1 MQGILNYYKQC
12 FQHDSAEINLW
23 ASHKLA
29 EQDQLL
35 LQHEDEF
42 SSGFLPRLPVP
53 FTPASTLLAR
63 SALYLREK
71 VLLHCCLFFC
81 GSIEL
86 NGEKRKVVTPLL
98 YRECQL
104 QADGDNIYLESN
116 KSFSGGGP
124 FTINEALL
132 EKLVVEGHSL
142 SQELRDNPTDVSG
155 WIAWLRAGQAEVDTS
170 HLLHFPK
177 LIDETEF
184 TLLSRKR
191 GQFLVS
197 RSQIILAE
205 RSLASRGI
213 LHELDKLITAP
224 SLSAPLHALFGQ
236 APTQDSVS
244 HNVDTQEDYLPG
256 LLSRAQIQVL
266 KVAAN
271 HTLGQISG
279 PPGTGKSYT
288 IATVAAEQ
296 VLRGKSVL
304 IVAHTDVAVDV
315 IADKLQQQ
323 FQLGSSLIRAGSPQF
338 IKILKNQIDE
348 ILHGQHPAVDQEV
361 TDIVLRLAKQ
371 QLANVTREQANMETD
386 FIRHCQHAIR
396 RGQKLATLEQKQSR
410 WRLRFYQWFN
420 RSGIKQFAQQW
431 TVLDKL
437 TALIEQKENLS
448 LKYLQLATS
457 YRLNQLLKHKR
468 STLVSFA
475 GALRARQS
483 AKQLDGFYKTD
494 FDALKQTF
502 PIWLSS
508 LASLHKVLPM
518 EQQMFDLVI
527 IDEATQANIA
537 ACLPALQ
544 RAKAALVV
552 GDSKQLRHFSFLSRA
567 KQTQIQTQLGLAA
580 DCRGLMSY
588 RDASMLDLVSQSLA
602 SQSQVVFLNE
612 HFRSK
617 PELIQFSN
625 QQFYQGM
632 LKIMQHRPCTS
643 SGHLHRVHVAG
654 SRDSKGINAIE
665 AEALIEKLAQLIDE
679 QENAL
684 VPASIGV
691 LSCFRNQ
698 TEYLSQ
704 QILARFSS
712 QQLERHQLR
721 IATPFGFQGEER
733 DIMLLS
739 FSITAKDSR
748 AAVYLNREDMFNVA
762 ITRAKQ
768 MQWLFL
774 SVQAHELPNNNLL
787 ATYLA
792 SAGQFQAAHN
802 YVDSL
807 DSFGQSVAQAI
818 EAKGIT
824 VWRAYHMAGL
834 ELDILCRYGNQYL
847 AIDLIGYPGPW
858 ADFFDIE
865 LYKLLQRAGIKL
877 IPVSYGLWCQQQ
889 ELCIQYICQQLDIS
903 QLGYTNKP

>member
-1 MQGILNYYKQC
+1 
-12 FQHDSAEINLW
+12 
-23 ASHKLA
+23 
-29 EQDQLL
+29 
-35 LQHEDEF
+35 
-42 SSGFLPRLPVP
+42 
-53 FTPASTLLAR
+53 
-63 SALYLREK
+63 
-71 VLLHCCLFFC
+71 
-81 GSIEL
+81 
-86 NGEKRKVVTPLL
+86 
-98 YRECQL
+98 
-104 QADGDNIYLESN
+104 
-116 KSFSGGGP
+116 
-124 FTINEALL
+124 
-132 EKLVVEGHSL
+132 
-142 SQELRDNPTDVSG
+142 
-155 WIAWLRAGQAEVDTS
+155 
-170 HLLHFPK
+170 
-177 LIDETEF
+177 
-184 TLLSRKR
+184 
-191 GQFLVS
+191 
-197 RSQIILAE
+197 
-205 RSLASRGI
+205 
-213 LHELDKLITAP
+213 
-224 SLSAPLHALFGQ
+224 
-236 APTQDSVS
+236 
-244 HNVDTQEDYLPG
+244 
-256 LLSRAQIQVL
+256 
-266 KVAAN
+266 
-271 HTLGQISG
+271 
-279 PPGTGKSYT
+279 
-288 IATVAAEQ
+288 
-296 VLRGKSVL
+296 
-304 IVAHTDVAVDV
+304 
-315 IADKLQQQ
+315 
-323 FQLGSSLIRAGSPQF
+323 
-338 IKILKNQIDE
+338 
-348 ILHGQHPAVDQEV
+348 
-361 TDIVLRLAKQ
+361 
-371 QLANVTREQANMETD
+371 
-386 FIRHCQHAIR
+386 
-396 RGQKLATLEQKQSR
+396 
-410 WRLRFYQWFN
+410 
-420 RSGIKQFAQQW
+420 
-431 TVLDKL
+431 
-437 TALIEQKENLS
+437 
-448 LKYLQLATS
+448 
-457 YRLNQLLKHKR
+457 RLNQLLKHKR

-475 GALRARQS
+475 SALRARQS

-567 KQTQIQTQLGLAA
+567 KQTQIQTQLGLAP

-588 RDASMLDLVSQSLA
+588 RDASMLDLASLSLA

-625 QQFYQGM
+625 LQFYQGM

-643 SGHLHRVHVAG
+643 SGHLHRVQVTG

-665 AEALIEKLAQLIDE
+665 AEALIQKLAQLIDE
-679 QENAL
+679 QENVL
-684 VPASIGV
+684 VPSSIGV

-704 QILARFSS
+704 QILARFSA

-739 FSITAKDSR
+739 FSITANDSR

-802 YVDSL
+802 YVDAL

-824 VWRAYHMAGL
+824 VWRAYHLAGL

-858 ADFFDIE
+858 ADFFEIE

-877 IPVSYGLWCQQQ
+877 IPVSYGLWCQQR
-889 ELCIQYICQQLDIS
+889 ELCIQHICQQLGITQTS
-903 QLGYTNKP
+903 

>member
-23 ASHKLA
+23 SSHKLA
-29 EQDQLL
+29 EQEKLL
-35 LQHEDEF
+35 LQGEDEL

-53 FTPASTLLAR
+53 FAPASALMAR

-71 VLLHCCLFFC
+71 VLLHSCLFFC
-81 GSIEL
+81 GTVEL

-116 KSFSGGGP
+116 NSFSGGGP

-155 WIAWLRAGQAEVDTS
+155 WIAWLRAGQADVDTS

-184 TLLSRKR
+184 TGLCRKR
-191 GQFLVS
+191 GRFMVS

-205 RSLASRGI
+205 RSQASRGI
-213 LHELDKLITAP
+213 LHELDNLITAP
-224 SLSAPLHALFGQ
+224 SHSAPLQALFGQ
-236 APTQDSVS
+236 APTRDSVS
-244 HNVDTQEDYLPG
+244 HNVDTQENYLPG
-256 LLSRAQIQVL
+256 LLSRAQIQAL

-338 IKILKNQIDE
+338 IKVLKNQIDE
-348 ILHGQHPAVDQEV
+348 MLHGQHPATAE
-361 TDIVLRLAKQ
+361 TLSDILLLNAKQ
-371 QLANVTREQANMETD
+371 QLNTVTREQTKMEAG
-386 FIRHCQHAIR
+386 FVHHCRHAIR
-396 RGQKLATLEQKQSR
+396 RGQKLATLQQGQSR
-410 WRLRFYQWFN
+410 WRLGFYNWAY
-420 RSGIKQFAQQW
+420 RAGIKQFAQQW
-431 TVLDKL
+431 DVLDKL
-437 TALIEQKENLS
+437 TALIAQKEDLS
-448 LKYLQLATS
+448 LKYLQLATH

-475 GALRARQS
+475 SALRARQS

-625 QQFYQGM
+625 QRFYQGM

-643 SGHLHRVHVAG
+643 SGHLHRVQVTG
-654 SRDSKGINAIE
+654 NRDSKGINAIE

-704 QILARFSS
+704 QILARFSA

-739 FSITAKDSR
+739 FSITANDSR

-774 SVQAHELPNNNLL
+774 SIQAHELPNNNLL
-787 ATYLA
+787 ATYLT

-807 DSFGQSVAQAI
+807 DSFGQSVALAI

-889 ELCIQYICQQLDIS
+889 ELCIQYICQQLGIPQQS
-903 QLGYTNKP
+903 ESSK

>member
-23 ASHKLA
+23 SSHKLA
-29 EQDQLL
+29 EQEKLL
-35 LQHEDEF
+35 LQGEDEL

-53 FTPASTLLAR
+53 FAPASALMAR

-71 VLLHCCLFFC
+71 VLLHSCLFFC
-81 GSIEL
+81 GTVEL

-116 KSFSGGGP
+116 NSFSGGGP

-155 WIAWLRAGQAEVDTS
+155 WIAWLRAGQADVDTS

-184 TLLSRKR
+184 TGLCRKR
-191 GQFLVS
+191 GRFMVS

-205 RSLASRGI
+205 RSQASRGI
-213 LHELDKLITAP
+213 LHELDNLITAP
-224 SLSAPLHALFGQ
+224 SHSAPLQALFGQ
-236 APTQDSVS
+236 APTRDSVS
-244 HNVDTQEDYLPG
+244 HNVDTQENYLPG
-256 LLSRAQIQVL
+256 LLSRAQIQAL

-271 HTLGQISG
+271 QTLGQISG

-338 IKILKNQIDE
+338 IKVLKNQIDE
-348 ILHGQHPAVDQEV
+348 MLHGQHPA
-361 TDIVLRLAKQ
+361 TDETISDILLLNAKQ
-371 QLANVTREQANMETD
+371 QLNTVARQQAKMEAS
-386 FIRHCQHAIR
+386 FIHHCRHAIR
-396 RGQKLATLEQKQSR
+396 RGQKLATLQQGQSR
-410 WRLRFYQWFN
+410 WRLGFYNWAYHA
-420 RSGIKQFAQQW
+420 GIKQFAQQW
-431 TVLDKL
+431 NVLDKL
-437 TALIEQKENLS
+437 TTLIAQKESLS
-448 LKYLQLATS
+448 LKYLQLATH

-475 GALRARQS
+475 SALRARQS
-483 AKQLDGFYKTD
+483 AKQVEGFYKTD

-537 ACLPALQ
+537 ECLPALQ

-552 GDSKQLRHFSFLSRA
+552 GDNKQLRHFSFLSRA
-567 KQTQIQTQLGLAA
+567 KQTQIHTQLGLAQ

-588 RDASMLDLVSQSLA
+588 RDASMLDLVSQSLT

-643 SGHLHRVHVAG
+643 SGHLHRVHITG
-654 SRDSKGINAIE
+654 SRDNKGINVIE

-679 QENAL
+679 QENVL
-684 VPASIGV
+684 VPSSIGV

-704 QILARFSS
+704 QILARFST
-712 QQLERHQLR
+712 QQIERHQLR

-739 FSITAKDSR
+739 FSITANDSR
-748 AAVYLNREDMFNVA
+748 AAVYLNRADMFNVA

-768 MQWLFL
+768 AQWLFL
-774 SVQAHELPNNNLL
+774 SVQEHELPNNNLL

-807 DSFGQSVAQAI
+807 DSFGQSVALAI
-818 EAKGIT
+818 EEKGIT

-834 ELDILCRYGNQYL
+834 ELDILCRYGDQYL

-877 IPVSYGLWCQQQ
+877 IPVSYGLWCQQR
-889 ELCIQYICQQLDIS
+889 ELCIQYICQQLGI
-903 QLGYTNKP
+903 TPV

>member
-23 ASHKLA
+23 SSHKLA
-29 EQDQLL
+29 EQEKLL
-35 LQHEDEF
+35 LQGEDEL

-53 FTPASTLLAR
+53 FAPASALMAR

-81 GSIEL
+81 GTVEL

-116 KSFSGGGP
+116 HSFSGGGS

-155 WIAWLRAGQAEVDTS
+155 WIAWLRAGQADVDTS

-177 LIDETEF
+177 LIDEAEF
-184 TLLSRKR
+184 TQLSRKR
-191 GQFLVS
+191 GQFMVS

-205 RSLASRGI
+205 RSQASRGI
-213 LHELDKLITAP
+213 LHELDNLITAP
-224 SLSAPLHALFGQ
+224 SLSAPLQALFEQ
-236 APTQDSVS
+236 APTRDSVN
-244 HNVDTQEDYLPG
+244 HNVDTQEAYLPG
-256 LLSRAQIQVL
+256 LLSRAQIQAL

-338 IKILKNQIDE
+338 IKVLKNQIDE
-348 ILHGQHPAVDQEV
+348 MLHGQHPATAE
-361 TDIVLRLAKQ
+361 TLSDIRLLNAKQ
-371 QLANVTREQANMETD
+371 QLNTVTREQTKMEAG
-386 FIRHCQHAIR
+386 FIHHCRHAIR
-396 RGQKLATLEQKQSR
+396 RGQKLATLQQGQSR
-410 WRLRFYQWFN
+410 WRLGLYNWAYRA
-420 RSGIKQFAQQW
+420 GIKQFAQQW
-431 TVLDKL
+431 DVLDKL
-437 TALIEQKENLS
+437 TALIAQKEDLS
-448 LKYLQLATS
+448 LKYLQLATH
-457 YRLNQLLKHKR
+457 YRLHQLLKHKR

-475 GALRARQS
+475 SALRARQS

-643 SGHLHRVHVAG
+643 SGHLHRVQVTG
-654 SRDSKGINAIE
+654 NRDSKGINAIE

-704 QILARFSS
+704 QILARFST
-712 QQLERHQLR
+712 QQIERHQLR

-739 FSITAKDSR
+739 FSITANDSR
-748 AAVYLNREDMFNVA
+748 AAVYLNRADMFNVA

-802 YVDSL
+802 YVDAL
-807 DSFGQSVAQAI
+807 DSFGQSVALAI
-818 EAKGIT
+818 EEKGIT

-858 ADFFDIE
+858 SDFFDIE

-889 ELCIQYICQQLDIS
+889 ELCIQHICQQLGITQTS
-903 QLGYTNKP
+903 

>member
-23 ASHKLA
+23 SSHKLA
-29 EQDQLL
+29 EQEKLL
-35 LQHEDEF
+35 LQGEDEL

-53 FTPASTLLAR
+53 FAPASALMAR

-71 VLLHCCLFFC
+71 VLLHSCLFFC
-81 GSIEL
+81 GTVEL

-116 KSFSGGGP
+116 NSFSGGGP
-124 FTINEALL
+124 FTINETLL

-155 WIAWLRAGQAEVDTS
+155 WIAWLRAGQADVDTS

-184 TLLSRKR
+184 TGLCRKR
-191 GQFLVS
+191 GRFMVS

-205 RSLASRGI
+205 RSQASRGI
-213 LHELDKLITAP
+213 LHELDNLITAP
-224 SLSAPLHALFGQ
+224 SHSAPLQALFGQ
-236 APTQDSVS
+236 APTRDSVS
-244 HNVDTQEDYLPG
+244 HNVDTQENYLPG
-256 LLSRAQIQVL
+256 LLSRAQIQAL

-271 HTLGQISG
+271 QTLGQISG

-338 IKILKNQIDE
+338 IKVLKNQIDE
-348 ILHGQHPAVDQEV
+348 MLHGQHPA
-361 TDIVLRLAKQ
+361 TDETISDILLLNAKQ
-371 QLANVTREQANMETD
+371 QLNTVAREQTKMEAS
-386 FIRHCQHAIR
+386 FIHHCRHAIR
-396 RGQKLATLEQKQSR
+396 RGQKLATLQQGQSS
-410 WRLRFYQWFN
+410 WRLGFYNWAY
-420 RSGIKQFAQQW
+420 RAGIKQFSQQW
-431 TVLDKL
+431 NVLDKL
-437 TALIEQKENLS
+437 TTLIAQKESLS
-448 LKYLQLATS
+448 LKYLQLATH

-475 GALRARQS
+475 SALRARQS
-483 AKQLDGFYKTD
+483 AKQLEGFYKTD

-567 KQTQIQTQLGLAA
+567 KQTQIQTQLGLAQ
-580 DCRGLMSY
+580 DCHGLMSY
-588 RDASMLDLVSQSLA
+588 RDASMLDLVSQSLT

-643 SGHLHRVHVAG
+643 SGHLHRIQVTGA
-654 SRDSKGINAIE
+654 RDSKGVNRLE
-665 AEALIEKLAQLIDE
+665 AEALIQKLSQLIDD
-679 QENAL
+679 QMNTL
-684 VPASIGV
+684 VPSSIGV

-704 QILARFSS
+704 QIMARFSA
-712 QQLERHQLR
+712 QQIERHQLR

-733 DIMLLS
+733 DIMLIS
-739 FSITAKDSR
+739 FSITANDSR
-748 AAVYLNREDMFNVA
+748 AAVYLNRADMFNVA

-768 MQWLFL
+768 AQWLFL
-774 SVQAHELPNNNLL
+774 SVQEHELPNNNLL

-802 YVDSL
+802 YVDAL
-807 DSFGQSVAQAI
+807 DTFGQSVAHAI
-818 EAKGIT
+818 EEKGIT

-834 ELDILCRYGNQYL
+834 ELDILCRYGDQYL

-877 IPVSYGLWCQQQ
+877 IPVSYGLWCQQR
-889 ELCIQYICQQLDIS
+889 ELCIQHICQQLGI
-903 QLGYTNKP
+903 TPA

>member
-23 ASHKLA
+23 SSHKLA
-29 EQDQLL
+29 EQEKLL
-35 LQHEDEF
+35 LQGEDEL

-53 FTPASTLLAR
+53 FAPASALMAR

-71 VLLHCCLFFC
+71 VLLHSCLFFC
-81 GSIEL
+81 GTVEL

-116 KSFSGGGP
+116 NSFSGGGP
-124 FTINEALL
+124 FTINETLL

-155 WIAWLRAGQAEVDTS
+155 WIAWLRAGQADVDTS

-184 TLLSRKR
+184 TGLCRKR
-191 GQFLVS
+191 GRFMVS

-205 RSLASRGI
+205 RSQASRGI
-213 LHELDKLITAP
+213 LHELDNLITAP
-224 SLSAPLHALFGQ
+224 SHSAPLQALFGQ
-236 APTQDSVS
+236 APTRDSVS
-244 HNVDTQEDYLPG
+244 HNVDTQENYLPG
-256 LLSRAQIQVL
+256 LLSRAQIQAL

-271 HTLGQISG
+271 QTLGQISG

-338 IKILKNQIDE
+338 IKVLKNQIDE
-348 ILHGQHPAVDQEV
+348 MLHGQHPA
-361 TDIVLRLAKQ
+361 TDETISDILLLNAKQ
-371 QLANVTREQANMETD
+371 QLNTVAREQTKMEAS
-386 FIRHCQHAIR
+386 FIHHCRHAIR
-396 RGQKLATLEQKQSR
+396 RGQKLATLQQGQSR
-410 WRLRFYQWFN
+410 WRLGFYNWAY
-420 RSGIKQFAQQW
+420 RAGIKQFSQQW
-431 TVLDKL
+431 NVLDKL
-437 TALIEQKENLS
+437 TTLIAQKESLS
-448 LKYLQLATS
+448 LKYLQLATH

-475 GALRARQS
+475 SALRARQS
-483 AKQLDGFYKTD
+483 AKQLEGFYKTD

-567 KQTQIQTQLGLAA
+567 KQTQIQTQLGLAQ
-580 DCRGLMSY
+580 DCHGLMSY
-588 RDASMLDLVSQSLA
+588 RDASMLDLVSQSLT

-643 SGHLHRVHVAG
+643 SGHLHRIQVTGA
-654 SRDSKGINAIE
+654 RDSKGVNRLE
-665 AEALIEKLAQLIDE
+665 AEALIQKLSQLIDD
-679 QENAL
+679 QMNTL
-684 VPASIGV
+684 VPSSIGV

-704 QILARFSS
+704 QIMARFSA
-712 QQLERHQLR
+712 QQIERHQLR

-733 DIMLLS
+733 DIMLIS
-739 FSITAKDSR
+739 FSITANDSR
-748 AAVYLNREDMFNVA
+748 AAVYLNRADMFNVA

-768 MQWLFL
+768 AQWLFL
-774 SVQAHELPNNNLL
+774 SVQEHELPNNNLL

-802 YVDSL
+802 YVDAL
-807 DSFGQSVAQAI
+807 DTFGQSVAHAI
-818 EAKGIT
+818 EEKGIT

-834 ELDILCRYGNQYL
+834 ELDILCRYGDQYL

-877 IPVSYGLWCQQQ
+877 IPVSYGLWCQQR
-889 ELCIQYICQQLDIS
+889 ELCIQHICQQLGI
-903 QLGYTNKP
+903 TPA

>member
-23 ASHKLA
+23 SSHTLA
-29 EQDQLL
+29 EQEKLL
-35 LQHEDEF
+35 LQGEDEL

-53 FTPASTLLAR
+53 FVPASALMAR

-71 VLLHCCLFFC
+71 VLLHSCLFFC
-81 GSIEL
+81 GTVEL

-104 QADGDNIYLESN
+104 QLDGDNIYLESN
-116 KSFSGGGP
+116 NSFSGGGP

-155 WIAWLRAGQAEVDTS
+155 WIAWLRAGQADVDTS

-184 TLLSRKR
+184 TGLCRKR
-191 GQFLVS
+191 GRFMVS

-205 RSLASRGI
+205 RSQASRGI
-213 LHELDKLITAP
+213 LHELDSLITAP
-224 SLSAPLHALFGQ
+224 SHSAPLQALFGQ
-236 APTQDSVS
+236 APTRDSVS
-244 HNVDTQEDYLPG
+244 HNVDTQEHYLPG
-256 LLSRAQIQVL
+256 LLSRAQIQAL

-315 IADKLQQQ
+315 IADKLEQQ

-338 IKILKNQIDE
+338 IKVLKNQIDE
-348 ILHGQHPAVDQEV
+348 MLHGQHPA
-361 TDIVLRLAKQ
+361 TDETISDILLLNAKQ
-371 QLANVTREQANMETD
+371 QLNTVARQQAKMEAS
-386 FIRHCQHAIR
+386 FIHHCRHAIR
-396 RGQKLATLEQKQSR
+396 RGQKLATLQQGQSR
-410 WRLRFYQWFN
+410 WRLGFYNWAYHA
-420 RSGIKQFAQQW
+420 GIKQFAQQW
-431 TVLDKL
+431 NVLDKL
-437 TALIEQKENLS
+437 TTLIAQKESLS
-448 LKYLQLATS
+448 LKYLQLATH

-475 GALRARQS
+475 SALRARQS
-483 AKQLDGFYKTD
+483 AKQVEGFYKTD

-537 ACLPALQ
+537 ECLPALQ

-552 GDSKQLRHFSFLSRA
+552 GDNKQLRHFSFLSRA
-567 KQTQIQTQLGLAA
+567 KQTQIHTQLGLAQ

-588 RDASMLDLVSQSLA
+588 RDASMLDLVSQSLT

-643 SGHLHRVHVAG
+643 SGHLHRIQVTGA
-654 SRDSKGINAIE
+654 RDSKGVNRLE
-665 AEALIEKLAQLIDE
+665 AEALIQKLSQLIDE
-679 QENAL
+679 QMNTL
-684 VPASIGV
+684 VPSSIGV

-704 QILARFSS
+704 QIMARFSA
-712 QQLERHQLR
+712 QQIERHQLR

-733 DIMLLS
+733 DIMLIS
-739 FSITAKDSR
+739 FSITANDSR
-748 AAVYLNREDMFNVA
+748 AAVYLNRADMFNVA

-768 MQWLFL
+768 AQWLFL
-774 SVQAHELPNNNLL
+774 SVQEHELPNNNLL

-802 YVDSL
+802 YVDAL
-807 DSFGQSVAQAI
+807 DTFGQSVAQAI
-818 EAKGIT
+818 EEKGIT

-834 ELDILCRYGNQYL
+834 ELDILCRYGEQYL

-877 IPVSYGLWCQQQ
+877 IPVSYGLWCQQR
-889 ELCIQYICQQLDIS
+889 ELCIQQICNQFKLEQS
-903 QLGYTNKP
+903 N

>member
-23 ASHKLA
+23 SSHKLA
-29 EQDQLL
+29 EQEKLL
-35 LQHEDEF
+35 LQHEDEL

-53 FTPASTLLAR
+53 FAQASALMAR

-81 GSIEL
+81 GTVEL
-86 NGEKRKVVTPLL
+86 NGEKRTVVTPLL

-104 QADGDNIYLESN
+104 QADGDNIYLQGN
-116 KSFSGGGP
+116 DTFSGQGP

-155 WIAWLRAGQAEVDTS
+155 WIAWLRAGQADVDTS

-177 LIDETEF
+177 LIDEAEF
-184 TLLSRKR
+184 TSLCRKR
-191 GQFLVS
+191 GQFMVS

-224 SLSAPLHALFGQ
+224 SHSAPLKALF
-236 APTQDSVS
+236 AETQQKISASD
-244 HNVDTQEDYLPG
+244 NADTQEAYLPG
-256 LLSRAQIQVL
+256 LLSRAQIQAL
-266 KVAAN
+266 KIAAN
-271 HTLGQISG
+271 QTLGQISG

-288 IATVAAEQ
+288 TATVAAEQ

-315 IADKLQQQ
+315 IADKLEQQ

-338 IKILKNQIDE
+338 IKVLKNQIDE
-348 ILHGQHPAVDQEV
+348 MLHGQHPA
-361 TDIVLRLAKQ
+361 TDETISDILLLNAKQ
-371 QLANVTREQANMETD
+371 QLNTVTRQQTKMEAG
-386 FIRHCQHAIR
+386 FIHHCRHAIR
-396 RGQKLATLEQKQSR
+396 RGQKLATLQQGQSR
-410 WRLRFYQWFN
+410 WRLGFYNWAY
-420 RSGIKQFAQQW
+420 RAGIKQFAQQW
-431 TVLDKL
+431 DVLDKL
-437 TALIEQKENLS
+437 TALIAQKEDLS
-448 LKYLQLATS
+448 LKYLQLATH

-475 GALRARQS
+475 SALRARQS
-483 AKQLDGFYKTD
+483 AKQLEGFYKTD

-518 EQQMFDLVI
+518 ELQMFDLVI

-552 GDSKQLRHFSFLSRA
+552 GDNKQLRHFSFLSRA
-567 KQTQIQTQLGLAA
+567 KQTQIHTQLGLAQ

-588 RDASMLDLVSQSLA
+588 RDASMLDLVSQSLT

-643 SGHLHRVHVAG
+643 SGHLHRIQVTGA
-654 SRDSKGINAIE
+654 RDSKGVNRLE
-665 AEALIEKLAQLIDE
+665 AEALIQKLSQLIDD
-679 QENAL
+679 QMNTL
-684 VPASIGV
+684 VPSSIGV

-704 QILARFSS
+704 QIMARFSA
-712 QQLERHQLR
+712 QQIERHQLR

-733 DIMLLS
+733 DIMLIS
-739 FSITAKDSR
+739 FSITANDSR
-748 AAVYLNREDMFNVA
+748 AAVYLNRTDMFNVA

-768 MQWLFL
+768 AQWLFL
-774 SVQAHELPNNNLL
+774 SVQEHELAKHSLL
-787 ATYLA
+787 AKYLE

-802 YVDSL
+802 YVDAL
-807 DSFGQSVAQAI
+807 DTFGQSVAHAI
-818 EAKGIT
+818 EEKGIT

-834 ELDILCRYGNQYL
+834 ELDILCRYGDQYL

-877 IPVSYGLWCQQQ
+877 IPVSYGLWCQQR
-889 ELCIQYICQQLDIS
+889 ELCIQQICNQFKLEQS
-903 QLGYTNKP
+903 N

>member
-23 ASHKLA
+23 SSHKLA
-29 EQDQLL
+29 EQEKLL
-35 LQHEDEF
+35 LQGEDEL

-53 FTPASTLLAR
+53 FAPASVLMAR

-81 GSIEL
+81 GTVEL

-98 YRECQL
+98 YRECLL

-116 KSFSGGGP
+116 HSFSGGGL

-155 WIAWLRAGQAEVDTS
+155 WIAWLRAGQADVDTS

-177 LIDETEF
+177 LIDEAEF
-184 TLLSRKR
+184 TGLCRKR
-191 GQFLVS
+191 GQFMVS

-205 RSLASRGI
+205 RSQASRGI
-213 LHELDKLITAP
+213 LHELDNLITAP
-224 SLSAPLHALFGQ
+224 SLSAPLQALFEQ
-236 APTQDSVS
+236 APTRDSVN
-244 HNVDTQEDYLPG
+244 HNVDTQEAYLPG
-256 LLSRAQIQVL
+256 LLSRAQIQAL

-271 HTLGQISG
+271 QTLGQISG

-338 IKILKNQIDE
+338 IKVLKNQIDE
-348 ILHGQHPAVDQEV
+348 MLHGQHPATAETISD
-361 TDIVLRLAKQ
+361 RLLLSAKQ
-371 QLANVTREQANMETD
+371 QLNTVTRQQTKMEVG
-386 FIRHCQHAIR
+386 FIHHCRHAIR
-396 RGQKLATLEQKQSR
+396 RGQKLATLQQGQSR
-410 WRLRFYQWFN
+410 WRLGFYNWAY
-420 RSGIKQFAQQW
+420 RAGIKQFAQQW
-431 TVLDKL
+431 DVLDKL
-437 TALIEQKENLS
+437 TALIAQKEDLS
-448 LKYLQLATS
+448 LKYLQLATH
-457 YRLNQLLKHKR
+457 YRLHQLLKHKR

-475 GALRARQS
+475 SALRARQS

-552 GDSKQLRHFSFLSRA
+552 GDSKQLRHFSFLSRV
-567 KQTQIQTQLGLAA
+567 KQTQIQLGLAA

-643 SGHLHRVHVAG
+643 SGHLHRVQVTG

-704 QILARFSS
+704 QILARFST
-712 QQLERHQLR
+712 QQIERHQLR

-739 FSITAKDSR
+739 FSITANDSR
-748 AAVYLNREDMFNVA
+748 AAVYLNRADMFNVA

-807 DSFGQSVAQAI
+807 DNFGQSVALAI

-865 LYKLLQRAGIKL
+865 LYKLLQRAGIQL

-889 ELCIQYICQQLDIS
+889 ELCIQYICQQLGIN
-903 QLGYTNKP
+903 QPN

>member
-23 ASHKLA
+23 SSHKLA
-29 EQDQLL
+29 EQEKLL
-35 LQHEDEF
+35 LQGEDEL

-53 FTPASTLLAR
+53 FVPASALMAR

-71 VLLHCCLFFC
+71 VLLHSCLFFC
-81 GSIEL
+81 GTVEL

-104 QADGDNIYLESN
+104 QLDGNSIYLESN
-116 KSFSGGGP
+116 NSFSGGGP

-142 SQELRDNPTDVSG
+142 SQELRDNPTDISG
-155 WIAWLRAGQAEVDTS
+155 WIAWLRAGQADVDTS

-184 TLLSRKR
+184 TGLCRKR
-191 GQFLVS
+191 GRFMVS

-205 RSLASRGI
+205 RSQASRGI
-213 LHELDKLITAP
+213 LHELDNLITAP
-224 SLSAPLHALFGQ
+224 SHSAPLQALFGQ
-236 APTQDSVS
+236 APTRDSVS
-244 HNVDTQEDYLPG
+244 HNVDTQENYLPG
-256 LLSRAQIQVL
+256 LLSRAQIQAL

-271 HTLGQISG
+271 QTLGQISG

-338 IKILKNQIDE
+338 IKVLKNQIDE
-348 ILHGQHPAVDQEV
+348 MLHGQHPATTE
-361 TDIVLRLAKQ
+361 TLSDILLLNAKQ
-371 QLANVTREQANMETD
+371 QLNTVTREQTKMEAG
-386 FIRHCQHAIR
+386 FIHHCRHAIR
-396 RGQKLATLEQKQSR
+396 RGQKLATLQQGQSR
-410 WRLRFYQWFN
+410 WRLGFYNWAY
-420 RSGIKQFAQQW
+420 RAGIKQFAQQW
-431 TVLDKL
+431 DVLDKL
-437 TALIEQKENLS
+437 TALITQKEDLS
-448 LKYLQLATS
+448 LKYLQLATH

-475 GALRARQS
+475 SALRARQS

-567 KQTQIQTQLGLAA
+567 KQTQIQTQLGLAQ
-580 DCRGLMSY
+580 DCHGLMSY
-588 RDASMLDLVSQSLA
+588 RDASMLDLVSQSLT

-643 SGHLHRVHVAG
+643 SGHLHRIQVTGA
-654 SRDSKGINAIE
+654 RDSKGVNRLE
-665 AEALIEKLAQLIDE
+665 AEALIQKLAQLIDE
-679 QENAL
+679 QENVL
-684 VPASIGV
+684 VPSSIGV

-704 QILARFSS
+704 QILARFSA
-712 QQLERHQLR
+712 QQIERHQLR

-733 DIMLLS
+733 DIMLIS
-739 FSITAKDSR
+739 FSITANDSR
-748 AAVYLNREDMFNVA
+748 AAVYLNRADMFNVA

-768 MQWLFL
+768 AQWLFL
-774 SVQAHELPNNNLL
+774 SVQEHELAKHSLL
-787 ATYLA
+787 AKYLE

-802 YVDSL
+802 YVDAL
-807 DSFGQSVAQAI
+807 DTFGQSVAHAI
-818 EAKGIT
+818 EEKGIT

-834 ELDILCRYGNQYL
+834 ELDILCRYGDQYL

-877 IPVSYGLWCQQQ
+877 IPVSYGLWCQQR
-889 ELCIQYICQQLDIS
+889 ELCIQQICNQFKLEQS
-903 QLGYTNKP
+903 N

>member
-23 ASHKLA
+23 SSHKLA
-29 EQDQLL
+29 EQEKLL
-35 LQHEDEF
+35 LQHEDEL

-53 FTPASTLLAR
+53 FAQASALMAR
-63 SALYLREK
+63 NALYLREK

-81 GSIEL
+81 GTVEL

-104 QADGDNIYLESN
+104 QADGDNIYLQGN
-116 KSFSGGGP
+116 DTFSGQWP

-155 WIAWLRAGQAEVDTS
+155 WIAWLRAGQADVDTS

-177 LIDETEF
+177 LIDEAEF
-184 TLLSRKR
+184 TSLCRKR
-191 GQFLVS
+191 GQFMVS

-224 SLSAPLHALFGQ
+224 SHSAPLKALF
-236 APTQDSVS
+236 AETQQKISASD
-244 HNVDTQEDYLPG
+244 NADTQEAYLPG
-256 LLSRAQIQVL
+256 LLSRAQIQAL
-266 KVAAN
+266 KIAAN
-271 HTLGQISG
+271 QTLGQISG

-315 IADKLQQQ
+315 IADKLEQQ

-338 IKILKNQIDE
+338 IKVLKNQIDE
-348 ILHGQHPAVDQEV
+348 MLHGQHPA
-361 TDIVLRLAKQ
+361 TDETISDILLLNAKQ
-371 QLANVTREQANMETD
+371 QLNTVTRQQAKMEAS
-386 FIRHCQHAIR
+386 FIHHCRHAIR
-396 RGQKLATLEQKQSR
+396 RGQKLATLQQGQSR
-410 WRLRFYQWFN
+410 WRLGFYNWAYHA
-420 RSGIKQFAQQW
+420 GIKQFAQQW
-431 TVLDKL
+431 NVLDKL
-437 TALIEQKENLS
+437 TTLIAQKESLS
-448 LKYLQLATS
+448 LKYLQLATH

-475 GALRARQS
+475 SALRARQS
-483 AKQLDGFYKTD
+483 AKQLEGFYKTD

-567 KQTQIQTQLGLAA
+567 KQTQIHTQLGLAQ

-588 RDASMLDLVSQSLA
+588 RDASMLDLVSQSLT

-643 SGHLHRVHVAG
+643 SGHLHRIQVTGA
-654 SRDSKGINAIE
+654 RDSKGVNRLE
-665 AEALIEKLAQLIDE
+665 AEALIQKLSQLIDD
-679 QENAL
+679 QMNTL
-684 VPASIGV
+684 VPSSIGV

-704 QILARFSS
+704 QIMARFSA
-712 QQLERHQLR
+712 QQIERHQLR

-733 DIMLLS
+733 DIMLIS
-739 FSITAKDSR
+739 FSITANDSR
-748 AAVYLNREDMFNVA
+748 AAVYLNRTDMFNVA

-768 MQWLFL
+768 AQWLFL
-774 SVQAHELPNNNLL
+774 SVQEHELPNNNLL

-802 YVDSL
+802 YVDAL
-807 DSFGQSVAQAI
+807 DTFGQSVAHAI
-818 EAKGIT
+818 EEKGIT
-824 VWRAYHMAGL
+824 VWRAYHIAGL
-834 ELDILCRYGNQYL
+834 ELDILCRYGDQYL

-877 IPVSYGLWCQQQ
+877 IPVSFGLWCQQR
-889 ELCIQYICQQLDIS
+889 ELCIQQICNQFKIEQS
-903 QLGYTNKP
+903 N

>member
-23 ASHKLA
+23 SSHKLA
-29 EQDQLL
+29 EQEKLL
-35 LQHEDEF
+35 LQGEDEL

-53 FTPASTLLAR
+53 FAPASALMAR

-71 VLLHCCLFFC
+71 VLLHSCLFFC
-81 GSIEL
+81 GTVEL

-116 KSFSGGGP
+116 NSFSGGGP
-124 FTINEALL
+124 FTINEVLL

-155 WIAWLRAGQAEVDTS
+155 WIAWLRAGQADVDTS

-184 TLLSRKR
+184 TGLCRKR
-191 GQFLVS
+191 GRFMVS

-205 RSLASRGI
+205 RSQASRGI

-224 SLSAPLHALFGQ
+224 SHSAPLKALF
-236 APTQDSVS
+236 AETQQKISASD
-244 HNVDTQEDYLPG
+244 NADTQEAYLPG
-256 LLSRAQIQVL
+256 LLSRAQIQAL
-266 KVAAN
+266 KIAAN
-271 HTLGQISG
+271 QTLGQISG

-315 IADKLQQQ
+315 IADKLEQQ

-338 IKILKNQIDE
+338 IKVLKNQIDE
-348 ILHGQHPAVDQEV
+348 MLHGQHPA
-361 TDIVLRLAKQ
+361 TDETISDILLLNAKQ
-371 QLANVTREQANMETD
+371 QLNTVTRQQAKMEAG
-386 FIRHCQHAIR
+386 FIHHCRHAIR
-396 RGQKLATLEQKQSR
+396 RGQKLATLQQGQSR
-410 WRLRFYQWFN
+410 WRLGFYNWAYHA
-420 RSGIKQFAQQW
+420 GIKQFAQQW
-431 TVLDKL
+431 NVLDKL
-437 TALIEQKENLS
+437 TTLIAQKESLS
-448 LKYLQLATS
+448 LKYLQLATH

-475 GALRARQS
+475 SALRARQS
-483 AKQLDGFYKTD
+483 AKQLEGFYKTD

-567 KQTQIQTQLGLAA
+567 KQTQIQTQLGLAQ
-580 DCRGLMSY
+580 DCHGLMSY
-588 RDASMLDLVSQSLA
+588 RDASMLDLVSQSLT

-643 SGHLHRVHVAG
+643 SGHLHRIQVTGA
-654 SRDSKGINAIE
+654 RDSKGVNRLE
-665 AEALIEKLAQLIDE
+665 AEALIQKLSQLIDE
-679 QENAL
+679 QMNTL
-684 VPASIGV
+684 VPSSIGV

-704 QILARFSS
+704 QIMARFSA
-712 QQLERHQLR
+712 QQIERHQLR

-733 DIMLLS
+733 DIMLIS
-739 FSITAKDSR
+739 FSITANDSR
-748 AAVYLNREDMFNVA
+748 AAVYLNRADMFNVA

-768 MQWLFL
+768 AQWLFL
-774 SVQAHELPNNNLL
+774 SVQEHELPNNNLL

-802 YVDSL
+802 YVDAL
-807 DSFGQSVAQAI
+807 DTFGQSVAHAI
-818 EAKGIT
+818 EEKGIT

-834 ELDILCRYGNQYL
+834 ELDILCRYGDQYL

-877 IPVSYGLWCQQQ
+877 IPVSYGLWCQQR
-889 ELCIQYICQQLDIS
+889 ELCIQQICNQFKLEQS
-903 QLGYTNKP
+903 N

>member
-23 ASHKLA
+23 SSHKLA
-29 EQDQLL
+29 EQEKLL
-35 LQHEDEF
+35 LQGEDEL

-53 FTPASTLLAR
+53 FVPASALMAR

-71 VLLHCCLFFC
+71 VLLHSCLFFC
-81 GSIEL
+81 GTVEL

-104 QADGDNIYLESN
+104 QLDGNNIYLESN
-116 KSFSGGGP
+116 NSFSGGGP

-155 WIAWLRAGQAEVDTS
+155 WIAWLRAGQADVDTS

-184 TLLSRKR
+184 TGLCRKR
-191 GQFLVS
+191 GRFMVS

-205 RSLASRGI
+205 RSQASRGI
-213 LHELDKLITAP
+213 LHELDSLITAP
-224 SLSAPLHALFGQ
+224 SHSAPLQALFGQ
-236 APTQDSVS
+236 APTRDSVS
-244 HNVDTQEDYLPG
+244 HNVDTQEHYLPG
-256 LLSRAQIQVL
+256 LLSRAQIQAL
-266 KVAAN
+266 KIAAN
-271 HTLGQISG
+271 QTLGQISG

-315 IADKLQQQ
+315 IADKLEQQ

-338 IKILKNQIDE
+338 IKVLKNQIDE
-348 ILHGQHPAVDQEV
+348 MLHGQHPA
-361 TDIVLRLAKQ
+361 TDETISDILLLNAKQ
-371 QLANVTREQANMETD
+371 QLNTVARQQAKMEAS
-386 FIRHCQHAIR
+386 FIHHCRHAIR
-396 RGQKLATLEQKQSR
+396 RGQKLATLQQGQSR
-410 WRLRFYQWFN
+410 WRLGFYNWAYHA
-420 RSGIKQFAQQW
+420 GIKQFAQQW
-431 TVLDKL
+431 NVLDKL
-437 TALIEQKENLS
+437 TTLIAQKESLS
-448 LKYLQLATS
+448 LKYLQLATH

-475 GALRARQS
+475 SALRARQS
-483 AKQLDGFYKTD
+483 AKQLEGFYKTD

-567 KQTQIQTQLGLAA
+567 KQTQIQTQLGLAQ
-580 DCRGLMSY
+580 DCHGLMSY
-588 RDASMLDLVSQSLA
+588 RDASMLDLVSQSLT

-643 SGHLHRVHVAG
+643 SGHLHRVQVTG

-665 AEALIEKLAQLIDE
+665 AEALIQKLAQLIDE
-679 QENAL
+679 QKNAL

-704 QILARFSS
+704 QILACFST
-712 QQLERHQLR
+712 QQIERHQLR

-739 FSITAKDSR
+739 FSITANDSR
-748 AAVYLNREDMFNVA
+748 AAVYLNRADMFNVA

-802 YVDSL
+802 YVDAL
-807 DSFGQSVAQAI
+807 DTFGQSVAQAI
-818 EAKGIT
+818 EEKGIT

-834 ELDILCRYGNQYL
+834 ELDILCRYGDQYL

-877 IPVSYGLWCQQQ
+877 IPVSYGLWCQQR
-889 ELCIQYICQQLDIS
+889 ELCIQQICNQFKLEQS
-903 QLGYTNKP
+903 N

>member
-23 ASHKLA
+23 SSHKLA
-29 EQDQLL
+29 EQEKLL
-35 LQHEDEF
+35 LQGEDEL

-53 FTPASTLLAR
+53 FAPASALMAR

-71 VLLHCCLFFC
+71 VLLHSCLFFC
-81 GSIEL
+81 GTVEL

-116 KSFSGGGP
+116 NSFSGGGP

-155 WIAWLRAGQAEVDTS
+155 WIAWLRAGQADVDTS

-184 TLLSRKR
+184 TGLCRKR
-191 GQFLVS
+191 GRFMVS

-205 RSLASRGI
+205 RSQASRGI
-213 LHELDKLITAP
+213 LHELDNLITAP
-224 SLSAPLHALFGQ
+224 SHSAPLQALFGQ
-236 APTQDSVS
+236 APTRDSVS
-244 HNVDTQEDYLPG
+244 HNVDTQENYLPG
-256 LLSRAQIQVL
+256 LLSRAQIQAL

-271 HTLGQISG
+271 QTLGQISG

-338 IKILKNQIDE
+338 IKVLKNQIDE
-348 ILHGQHPAVDQEV
+348 MLHGQHPATAE
-361 TDIVLRLAKQ
+361 TLSDILLLNAKQ
-371 QLANVTREQANMETD
+371 QLNTVTREQTKMEAG
-386 FIRHCQHAIR
+386 FIHHCRHAIR
-396 RGQKLATLEQKQSR
+396 RGQKLATLQQGQSR
-410 WRLRFYQWFN
+410 WRLGFYNWAY
-420 RSGIKQFAQQW
+420 RAGIKQFAQQW
-431 TVLDKL
+431 DVLDKL
-437 TALIEQKENLS
+437 TALIAQKEDLS
-448 LKYLQLATS
+448 LKYLQLATH

-475 GALRARQS
+475 SALRARQS
-483 AKQLDGFYKTD
+483 AKQLEGFYKTD

-643 SGHLHRVHVAG
+643 SGHLHRIQVTGA
-654 SRDSKGINAIE
+654 RDSKGVNRLE
-665 AEALIEKLAQLIDE
+665 AEALIQKLSQLIDD
-679 QENAL
+679 QMNTL

-704 QILARFSS
+704 QILARFSA
-712 QQLERHQLR
+712 QQIERHQLR

-739 FSITAKDSR
+739 FSITANDSR

-807 DSFGQSVAQAI
+807 DSFGQSVALAI
-818 EAKGIT
+818 EGKGIT

-889 ELCIQYICQQLDIS
+889 ELCIQYICQQLGIPQQS
-903 QLGYTNKP
+903 ESSK

>member
-23 ASHKLA
+23 SSHKLA
-29 EQDQLL
+29 EQEKLL
-35 LQHEDEF
+35 LKGEDEL
-42 SSGFLPRLPVP
+42 SSGFLPRLPLP
-53 FTPASTLLAR
+53 FAPASALMAR

-71 VLLHCCLFFC
+71 VLLHSCLFFC
-81 GSIEL
+81 GTVEL

-116 KSFSGGGP
+116 NSFSGGGP

-155 WIAWLRAGQAEVDTS
+155 WIAWLRAGQADVDTS

-184 TLLSRKR
+184 TGLCRKR
-191 GQFLVS
+191 GRFMVS

-205 RSLASRGI
+205 RSQASRGI
-213 LHELDKLITAP
+213 LHELDNLITAP
-224 SLSAPLHALFGQ
+224 SHSAPLQALFGQ
-236 APTQDSVS
+236 APTRDSVS
-244 HNVDTQEDYLPG
+244 HNVDTQENYLPG
-256 LLSRAQIQVL
+256 LLSRAQIQAL

-271 HTLGQISG
+271 QTLGQISG

-338 IKILKNQIDE
+338 IKVLKNQIDE
-348 ILHGQHPAVDQEV
+348 MLHGQHPATTE
-361 TDIVLRLAKQ
+361 TLSDILLLNAKQ
-371 QLANVTREQANMETD
+371 QLNTVTREQTKMEAG
-386 FIRHCQHAIR
+386 FIHHCRHAIR
-396 RGQKLATLEQKQSR
+396 RGQKLATLQQGQSR
-410 WRLRFYQWFN
+410 WRLGFYNWAY
-420 RSGIKQFAQQW
+420 RAGIKQFAQQW
-431 TVLDKL
+431 DVLDKL
-437 TALIEQKENLS
+437 TALITQKEDLS
-448 LKYLQLATS
+448 LKYLQLATH

-475 GALRARQS
+475 SALRARQS

-643 SGHLHRVHVAG
+643 SGHLHRVQVTG
-654 SRDSKGINAIE
+654 NRDSKGINAIE
-665 AEALIEKLAQLIDE
+665 AEALIQKLAQLIDE
-679 QENAL
+679 QENVL

-704 QILARFSS
+704 QILARFSA
-712 QQLERHQLR
+712 QQIERHQLR

-739 FSITAKDSR
+739 FSITANDSR
-748 AAVYLNREDMFNVA
+748 AAVYLNRADMFNVA

-768 MQWLFL
+768 AQWLFL
-774 SVQAHELPNNNLL
+774 SVQEHELSNNNLL

-807 DSFGQSVAQAI
+807 DNFGQSVAHAI
-818 EAKGIT
+818 EEKGIT

-834 ELDILCRYGNQYL
+834 ELDILCRYGDQYL

-877 IPVSYGLWCQQQ
+877 IPVSYGLWCQQR
-889 ELCIQYICQQLDIS
+889 ELCIQQI
-903 QLGYTNKP
+903 